1 MGRNKQRGERKRKRM
16 EWGKTR
22 CGEWPYS
29 FAGRDS
35 YWLYRQSLSPLFLL
49 RLGTAARENF
59 ENYKNNSNFQG
70 QKNIYPWKD
79 RILCSSQQGSW
90 ESVDRGTSGNIE
102 YAIDA
107 NYALLLLLFF
117 FSFSIRKRCIHA
129 RELIIKGN

>member
-1 MGRNKQRGERKRKRM
+1 MG
-16 EWGKTR
+16 WGKTR

-49 RLGTAARENF
+49 RSGTAARENF
-59 ENYKNNSNFQG
+59 ENYRDGVIS
-70 QKNIYPWKD
+70 KD
-79 RILCSSQQGSW
+79 KKIHILGKIEFFLCSSQQGSW

-117 FSFSIRKRCIHA
+117 FSFSIRKSSYPRSRIDY
-129 RELIIKGN
+129 